1 MAIEVSKWDASEYL
15 ETEEDMAA
23 YLNAVIAENDSA
35 LLKTSNAPVKLG
47 FFYPKRSR
55 VSVKPLTH
63 IWMRAASPQCR
74 DWRRR

>member
-1 MAIEVSKWDASEYL
+1 
-15 ETEEDMAA
+15 MAA

-35 LLKTSNAPVKLG
+35 FLQNSERTSQAGL
-47 FFYPKRSR
+47 FYPKRSR
-55 VSVKPLTH
+55 ASVKPLTH